1 MALPHR
7 LKCSHFRR
15 LYESSVVFQVI
26 EKSQV
31 VAIAIVYP
39 VTKRVWQLEYLA
51 VTPECQS
58 RGFGRLLIE
67 TILRKYTY
75 VSLDC
80 ESTLITYY
88 SRFGFQSLN
97 RWLYYRS
104 TATCVMIAGI
114 TSLRE
119 KNQVFINLSNKTIGN
134 IIVMFITSHIPSQ
147 VKKIP
152 P

>member
-1 MALPHR
+1 M
-7 LKCSHFRR
+7 
-15 LYESSVVFQVI
+15 YESSVVFHVI
-26 EKSQV
+26 EKSRV

-39 VTKRVWQLEYLA
+39 ITKRVWQLEYLA

-67 TILRKYTY
+67 SVIRKYTY

-80 ESTLITYY
+80 ETRLIPYY
-88 SRFGFQSLN
+88 SRFGFQPLN

-104 TATCVMIAGI
+104 TTTCVMITGL
-114 TSLRE
+114 TSSRE
-119 KNQVFINLSNKTIGN
+119 KNQVFMNLSNRTIGN
-134 IIVMFITSHIPSQ
+134 VIVIFITSHIPSQ